1 MPKLIVY
8 AENKEEIILALS
20 EIITE
25 LEEGLLGGYH
35 IEGVSWD
42 LQEES

>member
-20 EIITE
+20 RIAT
-25 LEEGLLGGYH
+25 
-35 IEGVSWD
+35 
-42 LQEES
+42 Q